1 MNRIKFYEALYAS
14 CSDIVARR
22 KSIVL
27 PLLVIALG
35 IALPL
40 ISMIIFEGPEFDDLN
55 SSIVLIGIALAVGG
69 GIWLLGRLVG
79 TGEPYHTAKR
89 RFLETKTLSYDRSRR
104 SEVLN
109 AIGSGD
115 INRLL
120 AIPTCEVSALCVM
133 ITILHDKSF
142 ASAQAFEYAELE
154 YKELCGVTIMKK

>member
-27 PLLVIALG
+27 PLLVITLG

-89 RFLETKTLSYDRSRR
+89 SFLETKTLSYDRSRR

-120 AIPTCEVSALCVM
+120 AIPTCEVSALCGM
-133 ITILHDKSF
+133 ITINHSQPRRHLSML
-142 ASAQAFEYAELE
+142 S
-154 YKELCGVTIMKK
+154 